1 MGGYLAP
8 TLSSGG
14 AFRVASRSTSGGS
27 AVVVDQVELERAV
40 EIGEDDFFRIWQNGP
55 EITRWDSLPVQ
66 VGDPAPGFSLPDQT
80 GTKVTLDDLVS
91 NGPVMVLFWRH
102 FGCGCGVDR
111 AARLRDE
118 LADYEATGASVVIVG
133 QGLPIQA
140 AAYAEEHDLDVP
152 ILTDQ
157 DRSTYRAYGLLDAL
171 LPQVVFDAPQW
182 LWSYSE
188 ETAQRFIE
196 ERRVAGRR
204 LVNNPWLLPGEFVID
219 GDGTLKHTHRY
230 QHCEDFPDPRI
241 LITAV
246 TERAT

>member
-1 MGGYLAP
+1 MVPSTVEGGL
-8 TLSSGG
+8 
-14 AFRVASRSTSGGS
+14 
-27 AVVVDQVELERAV
+27 VVVDQAELKQAIEL
-40 EIGEDDFFRIWQNGP
+40 GEEDFFRIWQNGP
-55 EITRWDSLPVQ
+55 EVTRWDTLPVQ
-66 VGDPAPGFSLPDQT
+66 VGDAAPDFSLPDQT
-80 GTKVTLDDLVS
+80 GTIVSLDSVLAF
-91 NGPVMVLFWRH
+91 GPAIVLFWRH
-102 FGCGCGVDR
+102 FACGCGVER

-118 LADYEATGASVVIVG
+118 LADYRATGASVLIIG

-140 AAYAEEHDLDVP
+140 AAFGEEYDLDLP

-157 DRSTYRAYGLLDAL
+157 DRSTYRAYGLLDAS

-188 ETAQRFIE
+188 ETAKRFIE
-196 ERRVAGRR
+196 DRRIAGRR

-219 GDGTLKHTHRY
+219 DDGTLKHTHRY

-246 TERAT
+246 TGQAI

>member
-1 MGGYLAP
+1 M
-8 TLSSGG
+8 
-14 AFRVASRSTSGGS
+14 
-27 AVVVDQVELERAV
+27 VVDQVELERAV

-66 VGDPAPGFSLPDQT
+66 VGDPAPGFALPDQT
-80 GTKVTLDDLVS
+80 GTRVALDDLVS
-91 NGPVMVLFWRH
+91 NGPAIVLFWRH

-219 GDGTLKHTHRY
+219 GDGTLKHAHRY

-241 LITAV
+241 LITAA
-246 TERAT
+246 TERAI